1 MIKTSALVPQTGHVE
16 RQQREQLLGQRG
28 RVIWF
33 TGLSGSGKSTLAYAL
48 EARLHGAGRHCVVLD
63 GDNVRHGLCADL
75 DFSLEGRRENLRRVA
90 QVAKLFVESGA
101 ICIAAFISPMRA
113 DREMVRQ
120 IVGPQYLFEVYLD
133 CSLQACEARDVKQ
146 LYQRARAGVIAD
158 FTGVSSP
165 YEPPCAPQLVLATAS
180 QSIEECL
187 RQLVELSTVEE
198 SRPRP

>member
-1 MIKTSALVPQTGHVE
+1 VVPQAGHVV
-16 RQQREQLLGQRG
+16 RRQREHLLGQRG

-48 EARLHGAGRHCVVLD
+48 EASLHGAGRHCVVLD
-63 GDNVRHGLCADL
+63 GDNMRHGLCADL
-75 DFSLEGRRENLRRVA
+75 DFSLEGRRENMRRVA

-113 DREMVRQ
+113 DRELVRQ
-120 IVGPQYLFEVYLD
+120 IVGPLDLFEVYLD
-133 CSLQACEARDVKQ
+133 CSLQACESRDVKN
-146 LYQRARAGVIAD
+146 LYQRARAGAITD

-165 YEPPCAPQLVLATAS
+165 YEPPCAPQLVLATER

-187 RQLVELSTVEE
+187 RLLVELS
-198 SRPRP
+198 SGG